1 MEVVMG
7 RSPFLDSVRAAIR
20 VRHYARATEATYTLW
35 IRQFILYHGKRH
47 PKDMAGPEVE
57 AFLSYLASERHVSAS
72 TQNVAMAA
80 LLFMYRHVLGIDLPW
95 MSDIV
100 RPKRRT
106 YVPTVLSRREVSALL
121 EKMQGMDRLI
131 CELLYGSGMRQ
142 IEAFRLRVADLDFD
156 YRQVIVRSGKG
167 FKDRTTILPKGLI
180 EPLRRHLARVKQLHE
195 ADLQGGYGEVY
206 LPYGLA
212 RKYPRAGREWC
223 WQYVFPSSVLKGDEE
238 DGVIRRFHASPK
250 NLYRAIKAAAR
261 AAEIHKRVTSHAFRH
276 SFATHLLEAG
286 YDIRTVQELLGH
298 KDVDTTMIYTH
309 VLKRGG
315 RAVNS
320 PLDSPLDSPGINTAD
335 DEESGVREMR
345 AGWISPGDYRP
356 RAAAL

>member
-1 MEVVMG
+1 MA

-20 VRHYARATEATYTLW
+20 VRHYARATESTYLLW
-35 IRQFILYHGKRH
+35 IRQFILFHNKRH
-47 PKDMAGPEVE
+47 PKDMGGPEVA
-57 AFLSYLASERHVSAS
+57 AFLTYLATQRRVSAS
-72 TQNVAMAA
+72 TQNVAMSA
-80 LLFMYRHVLGIDLPW
+80 LLFMYRNVLEVDLPW
-95 MSDIV
+95 LTDIV

-106 YVPTVLSRREVSALL
+106 YVPTVLSGDEVSALL
-121 EKMQGMDRLI
+121 AAMRGTNRLI
-131 CELLYGSGMRQ
+131 CQLLYGSGMRQ

-156 YRQVIVRSGKG
+156 YRQLIVRSGKG
-167 FKDRTTILPKGLI
+167 FKDRTTILPAGLVT
-180 EPLRRHLARVKQLHE
+180 PLRRHLADVKQLHE
-195 ADLQGGYGEVY
+195 ADLKAGFGEVY

-223 WQYVFPSSVLKGDEE
+223 WQYVFPSSIRKADDE
-238 DGVIRRFHASPK
+238 DGVMRRFHASPK

-261 AAEIHKRVTSHAFRH
+261 EASIHKRVTSHAFRH

-315 RAVNS
+315 KVVNS
-320 PLDSPLDSPGINTAD
+320 PLDQIDG
-335 DEESGVREMR
+335 
-345 AGWISPGDYRP
+345 
-356 RAAAL
+356 